1 MKKLKRVI
9 LFLLV
14 FAVLLWACSA
24 GIQIIVR
31 NVSGS
36 VSGRSRVFAS
46 VSAEKKNTIDVL
58 VAGDSESYTSVSPMD
73 LWDRAGIAAYDC
85 GQPWQRIQETY
96 YILKTAFR
104 TQSPKLVLFE
114 TNTMFRDPGF
124 LKNVQLSLTEPLA
137 YHFPVIKYHNAWKAL
152 FDGPGGP
159 KKSYKGF
166 EIRDKVVS
174 YEGDEEYMKET
185 KDKAQIPE
193 VVRIYMEKI
202 KRLCEKNGANLLLVS
217 APSPKNYNYK
227 KHNSLEEYAREND
240 LPYVDLNMKFR
251 DIGIDWK
258 MDSYDRGDHLNISGA
273 RKVTAYMGKYLSDNY
288 DLPDRRNDDGWR
300 EWDNLAREYLEELE
314 LKMAFLS
321 YTLSFI
327 LASEKR

>member
-9 LFLLV
+9 MFLLV

-58 VAGDSESYTSVSPMD
+58 VTGDSESYTSVSPMD

-85 GQPWQRIQETY
+85 GQPGQRIQETY

-202 KRLCEKNGANLLLVS
+202 KRLCEKNGADLLLVS

-227 KHNSLEEYAREND
+227 KHNSLEEYARENE

-273 RKVTAYMGKYLSDNY
+273 RKVTAYMGQYLSDNY

-300 EWDNLAREYLEELE
+300 EWDDLAREYLEEL
-314 LKMAFLS
+314 
-321 YTLSFI
+321 
-327 LASEKR
+327 

>member
-24 GIQIIVR
+24 GIQVIVR

-85 GQPWQRIQETY
+85 GQPGQRIQETY

-152 FDGPGGP
+152 FDGPGGL

-202 KRLCEKNGANLLLVS
+202 KRLCEKNGADLLLVS

-227 KHNSLEEYAREND
+227 KHNSLEEYARENN

-258 MDSYDRGDHLNISGA
+258 QDSYDRGDHLNISGA
-273 RKVTAYMGKYLSDNY
+273 RKVTAYIGQYLADNY

-300 EWDNLAREYLEELE
+300 EWDNLAREYLEEL
-314 LKMAFLS
+314 
-321 YTLSFI
+321 
-327 LASEKR
+327 

>member
-85 GQPWQRIQETY
+85 GQPGQRIQETY

-202 KRLCEKNGANLLLVS
+202 KRLCEKKGADLLLVS

-227 KHNSLEEYAREND
+227 KHNSLEEYARENN

-258 MDSYDRGDHLNISGA
+258 LDSYDRGDHLNISGA
-273 RKVTAYMGKYLSDNY
+273 RKVTAYIGEYLADNY

-300 EWDNLAREYLEELE
+300 EWDDLAREYLEEL
-314 LKMAFLS
+314 
-321 YTLSFI
+321 
-327 LASEKR
+327 

>member
-24 GIQIIVR
+24 GIQVIVR

-46 VSAEKKNTIDVL
+46 VSAEKKNTIDML

-85 GQPWQRIQETY
+85 GQPGQRIQETY

-202 KRLCEKNGANLLLVS
+202 KRLCEKNGADLLLVS

-258 MDSYDRGDHLNISGA
+258 LDSYDRGDHLNISGA
-273 RKVTAYMGKYLSDNY
+273 RKVTAYIGQYLADNY

-300 EWDNLAREYLEELE
+300 EWDDLAKEYLEEL
-314 LKMAFLS
+314 
-321 YTLSFI
+321 
-327 LASEKR
+327 

>member
-85 GQPWQRIQETY
+85 GQPGQRIQETY

-202 KRLCEKNGANLLLVS
+202 KRLCEKNGADLLLVS

-300 EWDNLAREYLEELE
+300 EWDNLAREYLEEL
-314 LKMAFLS
+314 
-321 YTLSFI
+321 
-327 LASEKR
+327 

>member
-85 GQPWQRIQETY
+85 GQPGQRIQETY

-202 KRLCEKNGANLLLVS
+202 KRLCEKNGADLLLVS

-227 KHNSLEEYAREND
+227 KHNSLEEYARENE

-273 RKVTAYMGKYLSDNY
+273 RKVTAYIGEYLADNY

-300 EWDNLAREYLEELE
+300 EWDDLAREYLEEL
-314 LKMAFLS
+314 
-321 YTLSFI
+321 
-327 LASEKR
+327 

>member
-85 GQPWQRIQETY
+85 GQPGQRIQETY

-202 KRLCEKNGANLLLVS
+202 KRLCEKNGADLLLVS

-227 KHNSLEEYAREND
+227 KHNSLEEYARENN

-258 MDSYDRGDHLNISGA
+258 QDSYDRGDHLNISGA
-273 RKVTAYMGKYLSDNY
+273 RKVTAYIGEYLADNY

-300 EWDNLAREYLEELE
+300 EWDDLAKEYLEEL
-314 LKMAFLS
+314 
-321 YTLSFI
+321 
-327 LASEKR
+327 

>member
-24 GIQIIVR
+24 GIQVIVR

-85 GQPWQRIQETY
+85 GQPGQRIQETY

-202 KRLCEKNGANLLLVS
+202 KRLCEKNGADLLLVS

-227 KHNSLEEYAREND
+227 KHNSLEEYARENN

-258 MDSYDRGDHLNISGA
+258 LDSYDRGDHLNISGA
-273 RKVTAYMGKYLSDNY
+273 RKVTAYIGQYLADNY

-300 EWDNLAREYLEELE
+300 EWDNLAREYLEEL
-314 LKMAFLS
+314 
-321 YTLSFI
+321 
-327 LASEKR
+327 

>member
-85 GQPWQRIQETY
+85 GQPGQRIQETY

-202 KRLCEKNGANLLLVS
+202 KRLCEKNGADLLLVS

-273 RKVTAYMGKYLSDNY
+273 RKVTAYIGEYLADNY

-300 EWDNLAREYLEELE
+300 EWDNLAREYLEEL
-314 LKMAFLS
+314 
-321 YTLSFI
+321 
-327 LASEKR
+327 

>member
-85 GQPWQRIQETY
+85 GQPGQRIQETY

-202 KRLCEKNGANLLLVS
+202 KRLCEKNGADLLLVS

-273 RKVTAYMGKYLSDNY
+273 RKVTAYIGEYLADNY

-300 EWDNLAREYLEELE
+300 KWDDLAREYLEEL
-314 LKMAFLS
+314 
-321 YTLSFI
+321 
-327 LASEKR
+327 

>member
-85 GQPWQRIQETY
+85 GQPGQRIQETY

-152 FDGPGGP
+152 FDGPGEP

-202 KRLCEKNGANLLLVS
+202 KRLCEKNGADLLLVS

-258 MDSYDRGDHLNISGA
+258 QDSYDRGDRLNISGA
-273 RKVTAYMGKYLSDNY
+273 RKVTAYIGQYLADNY

-300 EWDNLAREYLEELE
+300 EWDDLAREYLEEL
-314 LKMAFLS
+314 
-321 YTLSFI
+321 
-327 LASEKR
+327 

>member
-85 GQPWQRIQETY
+85 GQPGQRIQETY

-174 YEGDEEYMKET
+174 YEGDKEYMKET

-202 KRLCEKNGANLLLVS
+202 KRLCEKNGADLLLVS

-240 LPYVDLNMKFR
+240 LSYVDLNMKFR

-273 RKVTAYMGKYLSDNY
+273 RKVTAYIGEYLADNY

-300 EWDNLAREYLEELE
+300 EWDDLAREYLEEL
-314 LKMAFLS
+314 
-321 YTLSFI
+321 
-327 LASEKR
+327 

>member
-85 GQPWQRIQETY
+85 GQPGQRIQETY

-202 KRLCEKNGANLLLVS
+202 KRLCEKNGADLLLVS

-227 KHNSLEEYAREND
+227 KHNSLEEYARENN

-258 MDSYDRGDHLNISGA
+258 LDSYDRGDHLNISGA
-273 RKVTAYMGKYLSDNY
+273 RKVTAYIGQYLADNY

-300 EWDNLAREYLEELE
+300 EWDDLAREYLEEL
-314 LKMAFLS
+314 
-321 YTLSFI
+321 
-327 LASEKR
+327 

>member
-31 NVSGS
+31 NGSGS

-85 GQPWQRIQETY
+85 GQPGQRIQETY

-202 KRLCEKNGANLLLVS
+202 KRLCEKNGADLLLVS

-227 KHNSLEEYAREND
+227 KHNSLEEYARENN

-258 MDSYDRGDHLNISGA
+258 QDSYDRGDHLNISGA
-273 RKVTAYMGKYLSDNY
+273 RKVTAYIGEYLADNY

-300 EWDNLAREYLEELE
+300 EWDDLAREYLEEL
-314 LKMAFLS
+314 
-321 YTLSFI
+321 
-327 LASEKR
+327 

>member
-85 GQPWQRIQETY
+85 GQPGQRIQETY

-202 KRLCEKNGANLLLVS
+202 KRLCEKNGADLLLVS

-227 KHNSLEEYAREND
+227 KHNSLEEYARENN

-258 MDSYDRGDHLNISGA
+258 LDSYDRGDHLNISGA
-273 RKVTAYMGKYLSDNY
+273 RKVTAYIGEYLADNY

-300 EWDNLAREYLEELE
+300 EWDDLAREYLEEL
-314 LKMAFLS
+314 
-321 YTLSFI
+321 
-327 LASEKR
+327 

>member
-85 GQPWQRIQETY
+85 GQPGQRIQETY

-193 VVRIYMEKI
+193 VVRVYMEKI
-202 KRLCEKNGANLLLVS
+202 KRLCEKNGADLLLVS

-227 KHNSLEEYAREND
+227 KHNSLEEYARENN

-258 MDSYDRGDHLNISGA
+258 QDSYDRGDHLNISGA
-273 RKVTAYMGKYLSDNY
+273 RKVTAYIGQYLADNY

-300 EWDNLAREYLEELE
+300 EWDNLAREYLEEL
-314 LKMAFLS
+314 
-321 YTLSFI
+321 
-327 LASEKR
+327 

>member
-85 GQPWQRIQETY
+85 GQPGQRIQETY

-202 KRLCEKNGANLLLVS
+202 KRLCEKNGADLLLVS

-240 LPYVDLNMKFR
+240 LLYVDLNMKFR

-300 EWDNLAREYLEELE
+300 EWDNLAREYLEEL
-314 LKMAFLS
+314 
-321 YTLSFI
+321 
-327 LASEKR
+327 

>member
-9 LFLLV
+9 MFLLV

-85 GQPWQRIQETY
+85 GQPGQRIQETY

-202 KRLCEKNGANLLLVS
+202 KRLCEKNGADLLLVS

-273 RKVTAYMGKYLSDNY
+273 RKVTAYIGQYLADNY

-300 EWDNLAREYLEELE
+300 EWDDLAKEYLEEL
-314 LKMAFLS
+314 
-321 YTLSFI
+321 
-327 LASEKR
+327 

>member
-85 GQPWQRIQETY
+85 GQPGQRIQETY

-227 KHNSLEEYAREND
+227 KHNSLEEYARENN

-258 MDSYDRGDHLNISGA
+258 QDSYDRGDHLNISGA
-273 RKVTAYMGKYLSDNY
+273 RKVTAYIGQYLADNY

-300 EWDNLAREYLEELE
+300 EWDDLAKEYLEEL
-314 LKMAFLS
+314 
-321 YTLSFI
+321 
-327 LASEKR
+327 

>member
-36 VSGRSRVFAS
+36 VSGRSRVVAS

-58 VAGDSESYTSVSPMD
+58 VAGDSESYTSVSPME

-85 GQPWQRIQETY
+85 GQPGQRIQETY
-96 YILKTAFR
+96 YILKTVFR

-202 KRLCEKNGANLLLVS
+202 KRLCEKNGADLLLVS

-273 RKVTAYMGKYLSDNY
+273 RKVTAYIGEYLADNY

-300 EWDNLAREYLEELE
+300 EWDDLAREYLEEL
-314 LKMAFLS
+314 
-321 YTLSFI
+321 
-327 LASEKR
+327 

>member
-24 GIQIIVR
+24 GIQVIVR

-85 GQPWQRIQETY
+85 GQPGQRIQETY

-152 FDGPGGP
+152 FDGPGGL

-193 VVRIYMEKI
+193 VVRVYMEKI
-202 KRLCEKNGANLLLVS
+202 KRLCEKNGADLLLVS

-227 KHNSLEEYAREND
+227 KHNSLEEYARENN

-251 DIGIDWK
+251 DIGIDWNQ
-258 MDSYDRGDHLNISGA
+258 DSYDRGDHLNISGA
-273 RKVTAYMGKYLSDNY
+273 RKVTAYIGQYLADNY

-300 EWDNLAREYLEELE
+300 EWDNLAREYLEEL
-314 LKMAFLS
+314 
-321 YTLSFI
+321 
-327 LASEKR
+327 

>member
-24 GIQIIVR
+24 GIQVIVR

-46 VSAEKKNTIDVL
+46 VSAEKKNTIDML

-85 GQPWQRIQETY
+85 GQPGQRIQETY

-152 FDGPGGP
+152 FDGPGGL

-202 KRLCEKNGANLLLVS
+202 KRLCEKNGADLLLVS

-227 KHNSLEEYAREND
+227 KHNSLEEYARENN

-258 MDSYDRGDHLNISGA
+258 QDSYDRGDHLNISGA
-273 RKVTAYMGKYLSDNY
+273 RKVTAYIGQYLADNY

-300 EWDNLAREYLEELE
+300 EWDNLAREYLEEL
-314 LKMAFLS
+314 
-321 YTLSFI
+321 
-327 LASEKR
+327 

>member
-9 LFLLV
+9 MFLLV

-85 GQPWQRIQETY
+85 GQPGQRIQETY

-202 KRLCEKNGANLLLVS
+202 KRLCEKNGADLLLVS

-251 DIGIDWK
+251 DIGIDWEQ
-258 MDSYDRGDHLNISGA
+258 DSYDRGDHLNISGA
-273 RKVTAYMGKYLSDNY
+273 RKVTAYMGQYLSDNY

-300 EWDNLAREYLEELE
+300 EWDDLAKEYLEEL
-314 LKMAFLS
+314 
-321 YTLSFI
+321 
-327 LASEKR
+327 

>member
-85 GQPWQRIQETY
+85 GQPGQRIQETY

-202 KRLCEKNGANLLLVS
+202 KRLCEKNGADLLLVS

-227 KHNSLEEYAREND
+227 KHNSLEEYAREKD

-258 MDSYDRGDHLNISGA
+258 QDSYDRGDHLNISGA

-300 EWDNLAREYLEELE
+300 EWDDLAKEYFEE
-314 LKMAFLS
+314 F
-321 YTLSFI
+321 
-327 LASEKR
+327 

>member
-85 GQPWQRIQETY
+85 GQPGQRIQETY

-159 KKSYKGF
+159 KESYKGF

-202 KRLCEKNGANLLLVS
+202 KRLCEKNGADLLLVS

-273 RKVTAYMGKYLSDNY
+273 RKVTAYIGEYLADNY

-300 EWDNLAREYLEELE
+300 EWDDLAREYLEEL
-314 LKMAFLS
+314 
-321 YTLSFI
+321 
-327 LASEKR
+327 

>member
-73 LWDRAGIAAYDC
+73 LWARAGIAAYDC
-85 GQPWQRIQETY
+85 GQPGQRIQETY

-202 KRLCEKNGANLLLVS
+202 KRLCEKNGADLLLVS

-227 KHNSLEEYAREND
+227 KHNSLEEYARENN

-258 MDSYDRGDHLNISGA
+258 QDSYDRGDHLNISGA
-273 RKVTAYMGKYLSDNY
+273 RKVTAYMGQYLSDNY

-300 EWDNLAREYLEELE
+300 EWDDLAKEYLEEL
-314 LKMAFLS
+314 
-321 YTLSFI
+321 
-327 LASEKR
+327 

>member
-85 GQPWQRIQETY
+85 GQPGQRIQETY

-124 LKNVQLSLTEPLA
+124 LKNVQLSLTEPMA

-202 KRLCEKNGANLLLVS
+202 KRLCEKNGADLLLVS

-227 KHNSLEEYAREND
+227 KHNSLEEYARENE

-273 RKVTAYMGKYLSDNY
+273 RKVTAYMGQYLSDNY

-300 EWDNLAREYLEELE
+300 EWDDLAREYLEEL
-314 LKMAFLS
+314 
-321 YTLSFI
+321 
-327 LASEKR
+327 

>member
-85 GQPWQRIQETY
+85 GQPGQRIQETY
-96 YILKTAFR
+96 YILKTVFR

-114 TNTMFRDPGF
+114 TNTMFRPPGF

-202 KRLCEKNGANLLLVS
+202 KRLCEKNGADLLLVS

-273 RKVTAYMGKYLSDNY
+273 RKVTAYIGEYLADNY

-300 EWDNLAREYLEELE
+300 EWDDLAREYLEEL
-314 LKMAFLS
+314 
-321 YTLSFI
+321 
-327 LASEKR
+327 

>member
-85 GQPWQRIQETY
+85 GQPGQRIQETY

-114 TNTMFRDPGF
+114 TNTMFWDPGF

-202 KRLCEKNGANLLLVS
+202 KRLCEKNGADLLLVS

-227 KHNSLEEYAREND
+227 KHNSLEEYARENN

-258 MDSYDRGDHLNISGA
+258 LDSYDRGDHLNISGA
-273 RKVTAYMGKYLSDNY
+273 RKVTAYIGQYLADNY

-300 EWDNLAREYLEELE
+300 EWDDLAKEYLEEL
-314 LKMAFLS
+314 
-321 YTLSFI
+321 
-327 LASEKR
+327 

>member
-85 GQPWQRIQETY
+85 GQPGQRIQETY
-96 YILKTAFR
+96 YILKTVFR

-202 KRLCEKNGANLLLVS
+202 KRLCEKNGADLLLVS

-273 RKVTAYMGKYLSDNY
+273 RKVTAYIGEYLADNY

-300 EWDNLAREYLEELE
+300 EWDDLAREYLEEL
-314 LKMAFLS
+314 
-321 YTLSFI
+321 
-327 LASEKR
+327 

>member
-85 GQPWQRIQETY
+85 GQPGQRIQETY

-202 KRLCEKNGANLLLVS
+202 KRLCEKNGADLLLVS

-240 LPYVDLNMKFR
+240 LLYVDLNMKFR

-273 RKVTAYMGKYLSDNY
+273 RKVTAYIGEYLADNY

-300 EWDNLAREYLEELE
+300 EWDDLAREYLEEL
-314 LKMAFLS
+314 
-321 YTLSFI
+321 
-327 LASEKR
+327 